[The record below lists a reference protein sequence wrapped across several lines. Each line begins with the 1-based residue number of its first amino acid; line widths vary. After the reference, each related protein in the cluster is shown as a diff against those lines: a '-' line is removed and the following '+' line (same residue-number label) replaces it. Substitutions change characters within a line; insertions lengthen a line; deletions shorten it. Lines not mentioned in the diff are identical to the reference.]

1 MKRTKVIL
9 NPTAGRGYGAR
20 SEAEIRRHLTD
31 QQLDFDLVH
40 TKGRGHAIELASA
53 AVNDGYDQVVA
64 AGGDGT
70 FNEVVNGL
78 MSSANGD
85 HSCAMGVI
93 PVGSGSDFAFSV
105 KVSPDLEQAC
115 HQVANGSS
123 RRIDIGRVTGPGLEP
138 RYFDNTVG
146 VGFDAI
152 VTYEALKVKWVRGMA
167 LYLPVVMKSI
177 FLYGDSPVLTVSY
190 DGQEMTLAARM
201 VTVAN
206 GPREGGGFLI
216 APDAAPDDAMLDLC
230 IVGNLSKMGML
241 GVIPHFMK
249 GTHVGRD
256 QITVAQARQI
266 SISASKPFMAHM
278 DGEMLGTELSRLDF
292 ELLPQKLLV
301 KC

>member
-20 SEAEIRRHLTD
+20 SEAEIRRHLTGH
-31 QQLDFDLVH
+31 QLDFDLVL
-40 TKGRGHAIELASA
+40 TKERGHAVELAAA

-78 MSSANGD
+78 MSAANGD

-105 KVSPDLEQAC
+105 NVSPDLEQAC
-115 HQVANGSS
+115 GQVAKGTS
-123 RRIDIGRVTGPGLEP
+123 RLVDIGRVTGPGLTP

-152 VTYEALKVKWVRGMA
+152 VTYEALKWKWVRGMA
-167 LYLPVVMKSI
+167 LYLPVVLKSV
-177 FLYGDSPVLTVSY
+177 FLYGDSPELTINY
-190 DGQEMTLAARM
+190 DGQEVTLAAKM

-216 APDAAPDDAMLDLC
+216 APDAKPDDAMLDLC
-230 IVGNLSKMGML
+230 IVGDMSKMAML

-256 QITVAQARQI
+256 RITVTQARQI
-266 SISASKPFMAHM
+266 SISAAQPFMAHM
-278 DGEMLGTELSRLDF
+278 DGEMLGTQLTRLDF
-292 ELLPQKLLV
+292 ELLPQKLQV
-301 KC
+301 NC